1 MWLRR
6 ELPRLIC
13 IDSNVTGLRIPSD
26 EQPRLFV
33 MNPSSHFD
41 LFGFPPAFCI
51 DAGKLE
57 AAYRDLQARV
67 HPDKFAQGT
76 AADRRAAM
84 QWAVRA
90 NEAYT
95 ALKDPLKRAMH
106 LLELRGVEIGVE
118 TNTAMEPTFLMA
130 QMEWRESVEDARG
143 AKNMD
148 ELDRLLHDL
157 RNEKTIRYSK
167 LEALLASNAD
177 QPAAEAVRQLMFLE
191 KVQSEIGDSIAALED
206 A

>member
-1 MWLRR
+1 MRG
-6 ELPRLIC
+6 E
-13 IDSNVTGLRIPSD
+13 N
-26 EQPRLFV
+26 
-33 MNPSSHFD
+33 HFQ
-41 LFGFPPAFCI
+41 LFGLPVQFWQDSAAL
-51 DAGKLE
+51 DT
-57 AAYRDLQARV
+57 AYRELQARV
-67 HPDKFAQGT
+67 HPDKFAQNT

-106 LLELRGVEIGVE
+106 LLELRGVEIGAE
-118 TNTAMEPTFLMA
+118 TNTAMEPAFLMA

-143 AKNMD
+143 AKNID
-148 ELDRLLHDL
+148 ELDRLLGDL
-157 RNEKTIRYSK
+157 RAEKKVRYGK
-167 LEALLASNAD
+167 LEALLDSNAD
-177 QPAAEAVRQLMFLE
+177 QPAAEVVRQLMFLE